1 MRKIYTHTTE
11 KSGYSIIAA
20 VLMIG
25 FLLVLTTS
33 TLNLV
38 LQEMRDGKG
47 RQNYLKAFY
56 GAEWAL
62 EYGLLQIKHKGFGY
76 DDNDSDDISEIL
88 WDTRQD
94 PSVSYTFESAVS
106 TYSGILNPGDTEI
119 IPLFWIDSTS
129 EIKSI
134 KNINLQQ
141 ESGSFVWNII
151 GQDSGHSWVWAFDSN
166 TSLTAKW
173 VQEAA
178 WTLDQKEFTKTTE
191 TIQEF
196 LKNNTGSYLMV
207 YNPYDTDTAFTLSSS
222 EEFTKPVADI
232 ISSAQVWKYK
242 QNLKT
247 SVDNTEFL
255 GILKY
260 SIYSK

>member
-1 MRKIYTHTTE
+1 MRKYTLHHTE

-62 EYGLLQIKHKGFGY
+62 EYGLLQIKQKGFGY
-76 DDNDSDDISEIL
+76 DDNDADDIAEIL
-88 WDTRQD
+88 WNARQD
-94 PSVSYTFESAVS
+94 PRVNYSFESAVS
-106 TYSGILNPGDTEI
+106 SYSGFLNPGDTEI

-129 EIKSI
+129 DMKSVANIKLEQ
-134 KNINLQQ
+134 K
-141 ESGSFVWNII
+141 SGNFVWNII
-151 GQDSGHSWVWAFDSN
+151 GKEWGHSGVWTFDSN
-166 TSLTAKW
+166 SSL
-173 VQEAA
+173 
-178 WTLDQKEFTKTTE
+178 DSKELQNVWGN
-191 TIQEF
+191 QEF
-196 LKNNTGSYLMV
+196 IKNTWTIKNFLVNNTGSYLMI
-207 YNPYDTDTAFTLSSS
+207 YNPYAVVSSFAFSSNS
-222 EEFTKPVADI
+222 GEQFTKPSIDI
-232 ISSAQVWKYK
+232 ISSAQVGKYK

-260 SIYSK
+260 SIYSQ